1 MSSAMSYDDPPAC
14 CFATASNSTYSFT
27 PSVYNRPPSDNP
39 IVGPENATTP
49 STRIISGLEMAR
61 PTENM
66 AAYYDNT
73 VIPSYTLNGRP
84 CFYPQASGL
93 AAQGGHNDEKTA
105 TTPSTRIISGLET
118 ARLTENTAAYY
129 DNTVIP
135 SYTLNGSP
143 CFYPQASALGGQ
155 GGHNDQQTQ
164 YNDKSLQ
171 DQITADAAIAK
182 ALVDSELQTLFEHN
196 LEKATYESLQDQQL
210 RSNQHTADGQL
221 AASDRSI
228 SNKTNEKPAE
238 YRPGG
243 PGSLQ
248 DQQLRSNQ
256 HTTNG
261 EFASSDRSISNKTNE
276 KPAAPDGPGSLQD
289 QQLRSNQPTA
299 DGEFAACG
307 QPTNENPAE
316 YRPDS
321 PRSLQDQQLLRNQPT
336 ADGEFAASDR
346 SISNKTNEKP
356 VDYPP
361 DGPGS
366 LQDQFPADGVMAKA
380 LAASNW
386 QTLFEYNLEKATDE
400 PLIASETPFVSKPDA
415 ETVINKWYRLYTKIW
430 HRFAAGEPRQKRAFG
445 IKCAAAMYN
454 MGVVFVP
461 DTCSATIQAER
472 GVTEYLTLMYNYAH
486 MGQYETAIWSMSRL
500 CGDNDN

>member
-228 SNKTNEKPAE
+228 SNKTNEKP
-238 YRPGG
+238 
-243 PGSLQ
+243 
-248 DQQLRSNQ
+248 
-256 HTTNG
+256 
-261 EFASSDRSISNKTNE
+261 
-276 KPAAPDGPGSLQD
+276 
-289 QQLRSNQPTA
+289 
-299 DGEFAACG
+299 
-307 QPTNENPAE
+307 
-316 YRPDS
+316 
-321 PRSLQDQQLLRNQPT
+321 
-336 ADGEFAASDR
+336 
-346 SISNKTNEKP
+346 